1 MLTGWA
7 SDPAQDFRNK
17 GDNLSGPGP
26 FLVLTCESALN
37 TSCRVELQGAIDTPS
52 GQKFL
57 ELLLWTSS
65 SVVSGERFFTQ
76 KVRIPRNHLIRIL
89 PRCIVKPLVYF
100 QQTVVLEKLPVT
112 VLTHPWTRIR
122 FLRRRAGLLRV
133 WWCSRN
139 RDRC

>member
-1 MLTGWA
+1 MYLWWNYRARLTLH
-7 SDPAQDFRNK
+7 PAR
-17 GDNLSGPGP
+17 
-26 FLVLTCESALN
+26 
-37 TSCRVELQGAIDTPS
+37 
-52 GQKFL
+52 
-57 ELLLWTSS
+57 SS
-65 SVVSGERFFTQ
+65 WSETVVSGERFFTQ
-76 KVRIPRNHLIRIL
+76 KVRWPEHLFWLKHRRLIWRIPRNHLIRIL